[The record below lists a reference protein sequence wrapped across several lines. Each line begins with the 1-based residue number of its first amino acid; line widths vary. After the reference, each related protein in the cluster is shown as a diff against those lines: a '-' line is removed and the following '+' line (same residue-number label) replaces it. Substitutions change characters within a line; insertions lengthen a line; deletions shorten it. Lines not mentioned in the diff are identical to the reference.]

1 MSIDCSDPVKFPP
14 LSSNSNNKQS
24 VEATLVSDPSTS
36 AVIGGPGSGD
46 GNKSANINQVVGIAP
61 YNLDG
66 IDQGESSDW
75 VVQNRRKGKKT
86 LQSIPEEVGE
96 LLQFSDED
104 VKEEL
109 EYWRNSV
116 YGFILGANPPVEG
129 VEGFLRRLWASYPID
144 KISFCANGVFLVRFK
159 NATAKDQILQQGHFL
174 FDNKPLIIR
183 PWSEDAALEKEEI
196 KEVPVWVKIHNLPL
210 KFWGKCLP
218 RIAGLM
224 GKFVRCDGATTEKTR
239 LSFARVMIDV
249 PFGKPIPSNVKFMD
263 SDGSILK
270 KKRDTQ
276 KVPAQKGGQ
285 KQWRPKQAVVP
296 VTSTSVG
303 SPTISAPSVTEC
315 TPYEKPNNFDV
326 TWATNGK
333 YHMANTPARK
343 IIRHS
348 RQEILAAN
356 FGSNHLK
363 KIGLFGLLETK
374 VKPLSLNAVRNNL
387 CSSWCLTTYTQY
399 HKGGRIWVLWNPSL
413 FRVYIL
419 NYNAQFIHLEATD
432 LAAGTASYVTFVYA
446 FNDTQERK
454 SLWSNLCEIKKT
466 IQGPWV
472 ICGDFN
478 TVLQPSERL
487 GGSSTMEE
495 MDDFKA
501 CVDECEVMDCPASGS
516 LYTWCNKHEQATR
529 VYSRLDRVLVNQE
542 WLQNNGQA
550 FAHFFCESTFDYTPC
565 VVQRKTDLCK
575 RNRSFK
581 YFNMWSKSVDFI
593 PCVQLNWGKKWPG
606 TKMFNLVKK
615 LKHLKRP
622 LKELNRV
629 DFDDI
634 ENTTARAR
642 MYLESI
648 QIKLRSEPQN
658 AELIH
663 LEWKSLAKRC

>member
-1 MSIDCSDPVKFPP
+1 MSIDCNDQVQFPP
-14 LSSNSNNKQS
+14 LSSNSNNKQPAES
-24 VEATLVSDPSTS
+24 TLVSDPSS
-36 AVIGGPGSGD
+36 SVVIGGPGSGD

-75 VVQNRRKGKKT
+75 VVQNRRKGKNT
-86 LQSIPEEVGE
+86 LQSIPEEAGD

-116 YGFILGANPPVEG
+116 YGFILGANPPVEV
-129 VEGFLRRLWASYPID
+129 VEGFLRRLWANYPID
-144 KISFCANGVFLVRFK
+144 KISFCANGVFMVRFK
-159 NATAKDQILQQGHFL
+159 SAAAKAQILQQGHFL

-263 SDGSILK
+263 SDGSILSLKCRKEK
-270 KKRDTQ
+270 KGDTK

-296 VTSTSVG
+296 VPSTSVA
-303 SPTISAPSVTEC
+303 SPPISAPSVTEC
-315 TPYEKPNNFDV
+315 TPYEKPNNFEV

-333 YHMANTPARK
+333 YHMANTLARK

-356 FGSNHLK
+356 AGSNHLK
-363 KIGLFGLLETK
+363 K
-374 VKPLSLNAVRNNL
+374 
-387 CSSWCLTTYTQY
+387 
-399 HKGGRIWVLWNPSL
+399 
-413 FRVYIL
+413 
-419 NYNAQFIHLEATD
+419 FIHLEATD

-454 SLWSNLCEIKKT
+454 SLWSNLCKIKKN

-516 LYTWCNKHEQATR
+516 LYTWCNKHEQATKI
-529 VYSRLDRVLVNQE
+529 
-542 WLQNNGQA
+542 
-550 FAHFFCESTFDYTPC
+550 
-565 VVQRKTDLCK
+565 QRKDDVCK

-593 PCVQLNWGKKWPG
+593 PCVQLNWGKQWPG

-663 LEWKSLAKRC
+663 LELEAASSVRFLEEACHDFLIQKSKALWVEKGDTNSKYFHSIIKGRHIRNRVMRIENHQGVLCEENREIQQAFIEFYTDLLGTSTTTVNVS